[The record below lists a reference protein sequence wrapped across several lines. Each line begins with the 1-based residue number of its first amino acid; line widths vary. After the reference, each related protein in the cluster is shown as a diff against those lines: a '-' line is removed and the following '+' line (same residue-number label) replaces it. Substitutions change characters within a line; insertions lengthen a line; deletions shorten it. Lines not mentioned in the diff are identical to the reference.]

1 MNVKNVYESPAYVSY
16 FYGRL
21 LRDEAEKILR
31 NRGCKNGLFLL
42 RELVQEAG
50 SYAMSICYKGEIHHY
65 KIVRQED
72 GLVKIDKG
80 RKFIGPIELI
90 KHHQQEQ
97 DGLVTKPTI
106 SCERPKGTL
115 PIYYLF
121 VNDSEFNKLVDDEI
135 KSHLSKYKNQLSHQ
149 QYSQELV
156 DARGRYRYKYEKS
169 VLVELHH
176 SQPWFKSN
184 LDRNKAN
191 ELLTKAGINNGKFL
205 VRSSGNL
212 STPNSSSSSSSNA
225 TTYNDF
231 YKISLCYNKEIKH
244 YKIKYVESTTSYN
257 QICGKFKLE
266 FGLEFDSIIQL
277 VDYYHRCADGLV
289 DILRI
294 PLLPIPNRLDPLWL
308 NSLAF
313 KNNTQLANQ
322 PYSQHQSV
330 NIQQQ
335 KHVQNQNSDSKF
347 KNQPPTESIYDSNRM
362 YEAILNSN
370 TNGTHQNN
378 EVPLYQTEY
387 LDDEP
392 QNSNDI
398 TDLSKLPDSKRAL
411 FEDEDNYEYD
421 SLSAYTVNLKD
432 LVTYDKLGSGCFG
445 SVHRGTYKYKD
456 KKSKTEVEI
465 PVAIKQLNIDTDESR
480 QEIIKEADIMKS
492 LKNPHIIKFIGMCF
506 DQSNGRLMIVLEL
519 AKLGPLHK
527 YLRAHKEDMSMLKIV
542 KLCYQVALAM
552 QYLASKNLV
561 HRDLAA
567 RNVLLASEDIAKV
580 SDFGMSRK
588 MDDNLYYTTQTQGKW
603 PLKWYPPE
611 ATSSGKF
618 DEKSDVWS
626 FGITCWEATSY
637 GCRPYQGIDI
647 SLLIMKLENGYRL
660 EKPQLCPQEI
670 FNVMYVC
677 WRSKHKRPTFNE
689 IVKQLRTAIYEVY
702 QISY

>member
-1 MNVKNVYESPAYVSY
+1 MNANAKSVYESPAYVSY

-21 LRDEAEKILR
+21 LRDESEKILR
-31 NRGCKNGLFLL
+31 NRGGKNGLFLL

-50 SYAMSICYKGEIHHY
+50 SYALSICQHGEVHHY

-72 GLVKIDKG
+72 GMVKIDKG
-80 RKFIGPIELI
+80 RKFVGPIELI
-90 KHHQQEQ
+90 RFHQQEQ
-97 DGLVTKPTI
+97 EGLVAKPSI
-106 SCERPKGTL
+106 PCERPKGTL

-135 KSHLSKYKNQLSHQ
+135 KAHLGKFKSQLSHQ
-149 QYSQELV
+149 QYTQELI
-156 DARGRYRYKYEKS
+156 DARGRYRYKYERV
-169 VLVELHH
+169 VLVELHL

-184 LDRNKAN
+184 LDRVKAN
-191 ELLTKAGINNGKFL
+191 EMLTKAGLVNGKFL
-205 VRSSGNL
+205 VRSSGNTN
-212 STPNSSSSSSSNA
+212 TPNSSSSSSSA
-225 TTYNDF
+225 TSYNEF
-231 YKISLCYNKEIKH
+231 YKISLCFNKEIKH
-244 YKIKYVESTTSYN
+244 YKIKFTEASYQSLN
-257 QICGKFKLE
+257 GKYKLE

-277 VDYYHRCADGLV
+277 VDYYHRCADGLA

-313 KNNTQLANQ
+313 KANNHQQVA
-322 PYSQHQSV
+322 SQSQVADTHR
-330 NIQQQ
+330 NRNQQQ
-335 KHVQNQNSDSKF
+335 QQHHLQHHDRVS
-347 KNQPPTESIYDSNRM
+347 ESVYDSNRM
-362 YEAILNSN
+362 YDAILN
-370 TNGTHQNN
+370 NN
-378 EVPLYQTEY
+378 HIHSSEHSPQHYQTEY

-392 QNSNDI
+392 NNHNDV
-398 TDLSKLPDSKRAL
+398 TDLSKLPDAKRAL
-411 FEDEDNYEYD
+411 FEDEENYEYD

-456 KKSKTEVEI
+456 KKSKTEIEI
-465 PVAIKQLNIDTDESR
+465 PVAIKQLNIDTDDSR

-492 LKNPHIIKFIGMCF
+492 LKNAHIIKFIGMCF

-527 YLRAHKEDMSMLKIV
+527 YLRAHKEDMSMIKIV

-567 RNVLLASEDIAKV
+567 RNVLLASEDLAKV

-618 DEKSDVWS
+618 DEKSDVW
-626 FGITCWEATSY
+626 
-637 GCRPYQGIDI
+637 R
-647 SLLIMKLENGYRL
+647 
-660 EKPQLCPQEI
+660 
-670 FNVMYVC
+670 
-677 WRSKHKRPTFNE
+677 
-689 IVKQLRTAIYEVY
+689 
-702 QISY
+702 